1 MPPSFLC
8 RLHKKRDPN
17 IYFQKNNFSFKKVKE
32 PASVALENYIQY
44 VHLRKLYT
52 VCAVSKKSIR

>member
-1 MPPSFLC
+1 M
-8 RLHKKRDPN
+8 
-17 IYFQKNNFSFKKVKE
+17 E

-44 VHLRKLYT
+44 VRLRKLYT